1 MNDLKSYFLSNISHE
16 LRTLNAIMNLIDSIS
31 TEVEDDKIR
40 IIVRLLNIRLKVSL
54 VL

>member
-1 MNDLKSYFLSNISHE
+1 
-16 LRTLNAIMNLIDSIS
+16 MNLIDSIS

-40 IIVRLLNIRLKVSL
+40 IIVILNIRLKVSL